1 MLLQSV
7 NIFKLRLATYK
18 NAKKLCLFDYNLP
31 LSFRNKTIKMTRK
44 TVAGFTRYGT
54 KTAVFFKKHA
64 FLLHVLN
71 KNKNQILSMICS
83 GLSENRKKL
92 IPSGKKTQSVLIA
105 NSCSRKI
112 QKNFQS
118 AKITFRKNFV
128 LPADALSRKI
138 LTQ

>member
-1 MLLQSV
+1 MS
-7 NIFKLRLATYK
+7 
-18 NAKKLCLFDYNLP
+18 
-31 LSFRNKTIKMTRK
+31 K

-54 KTAVFFKKHA
+54 NIAVFFKKYA

-71 KNKNQILSMICS
+71 KNKNQILSMICP
-83 GLSENRKKL
+83 GLSENRKNSF
-92 IPSGKKTQSVLIA
+92 PEAKKKKQSVLIA
-105 NSCSRKI
+105 NSSSRKM
-112 QKNFQS
+112 QKNLQS